1 MRIYRRRLGEAQL
14 IPILNSDTFS
24 DRDFLYLAQDRADW
38 TVNRMNPEFM
48 IARRHFRSLRSR
60 RRISFTIFIAA
71 IGVALGVSSLVI
83 VMSVMNGYTN
93 MIRQRLLGVN
103 AHVTVRMSYHKPI
116 ADFMPVVRT
125 LEDLPE
131 VIAAS
136 PYVHAEGFV
145 FRKPAGASAVKSGV
159 LVRGVDPEAFART
172 SDVGVYIQKGTIDLG
187 PLEKQG
193 SRAVYGI
200 VLGQVLAQKLDAAPG
215 DDVFLGLVPKDVF
228 SGRGRRWQRYR
239 VTGVFNTGYFEFDS
253 RLIYISLP
261 AARRDLGWQDVV
273 TGIRLRLRDPMEAD
287 RMGETLRQVLREAYP
302 GLFATSWTR
311 NFGNFYVLIQL
322 QKWTFFLI
330 LSLIVVVAG
339 FNIISILTM
348 NVTDRR
354 REIGILK
361 AMGMIPRRI
370 GRIFTVEGVAVG
382 VSGIAIGN
390 LLGFSLCWIQ
400 KRFEVIR
407 VPGEVYYVSSLPVE
421 MRLEDFGLVS
431 LCAVLIC
438 YLFSLVPSRDAA
450 ALDPVDAIRY
460 E

>member
-1 MRIYRRRLGEAQL
+1 
-14 IPILNSDTFS
+14 
-24 DRDFLYLAQDRADW
+24 
-38 TVNRMNPEFM
+38 MNLEFM
-48 IARRHFRSLRSR
+48 IARRHFRSLRAR
-60 RRISFTIFIAA
+60 RRISFTICIAA

-103 AHVTVRMSYHKPI
+103 AHVTVRKSYRKPI
-116 ADFMPVVRT
+116 VDYKPVIRT
-125 LEDLPE
+125 LEDHPE
-131 VIAAS
+131 VLAAS
-136 PYVHAEGFV
+136 PYIHAEGFV
-145 FRKPAGASAVKSGV
+145 FRKPAGEGAVKSGV
-159 LVRGVDPEAFART
+159 LVRGVDPAGFLRT
-172 SDVGVYIQKGTIDLG
+172 SDVRTYIQEGTIDLG
-187 PLEKQG
+187 PREKGG
-193 SRAVYGI
+193 SRAVHGI
-200 VLGQVLAQKLDAAPG
+200 LLGQVLAQKLGVGPG
-215 DDVFLGLVPKDVF
+215 ADVFLGLVPKDVLG
-228 SGRGRRWQRYR
+228 GRGRRWQRYR

-253 RLIYISLP
+253 RLIYISLA

-273 TGIRLRLRDPMEAD
+273 TGIRLRLQDPMAAD
-287 RMGETLRQVLREAYP
+287 RLGETFRQVLRETYP
-302 GLFATSWTR
+302 GLFASSWTR

-361 AMGMIPRRI
+361 AMGMIPGRI
-370 GRIFTVEGVAVG
+370 GRIFTLEGLVVG
-382 VSGIAIGN
+382 LSGIAMGN
-390 LLGFSLCWIQ
+390 LLGFALCWIQ
-400 KRFEVIR
+400 KRFEIIR
-407 VPGEVYYVSSLPVE
+407 IPGEVYYVSSLPVE
-421 MRLEDFGLVS
+421 MRPEDFGLVS

-438 YLFSLVPSRDAA
+438 YLFSLFPSRDAA

>member
-1 MRIYRRRLGEAQL
+1 
-14 IPILNSDTFS
+14 
-24 DRDFLYLAQDRADW
+24 
-38 TVNRMNPEFM
+38 MNPEFM
-48 IARRHFRSLRSR
+48 IARRHFRSLRAR
-60 RRISFTIFIAA
+60 RRISFTIIIAA
-71 IGVALGVSSLVI
+71 VGVALGVSSLVI

-93 MIRQRLLGVN
+93 MIRERLLGVN
-103 AHVTVRMSYHKPI
+103 AHMTVRRSYRKPI
-116 ADFMPVVRT
+116 EDYRPVIRT
-125 LEDLPE
+125 LEDQPE
-131 VIAAS
+131 VLAAS
-136 PYVHAEGFV
+136 PFIHAEGFV
-145 FRKPAGASAVKSGV
+145 FRKPAGAGVVKSGV
-159 LVRGVDPEAFART
+159 LVRGVDPSAFVRT
-172 SDVGVYIQKGTIDLG
+172 SDIGMYIRDGEIDLG
-187 PLEKQG
+187 PLEKMG
-193 SRAVYGI
+193 SRAVNGI
-200 VLGQVLAQKLDAAPG
+200 LLGQVLAQRLDAGPG
-215 DDVFLGLVPKDVF
+215 DDLYLGLVPRDVF
-228 SGRGRRWQRYR
+228 GGRGRRWQRYR

-253 RLIYISLP
+253 RHVYISLA

-273 TGIRLRLRDPMEAD
+273 TGIRLRLEDPMSAERLDA
-287 RMGETLRQVLREAYP
+287 TFRQLLRETYP
-302 GLFATSWTR
+302 GLFSSSWTR

-361 AMGMIPRRI
+361 AMGMIPGRI
-370 GRIFTVEGVAVG
+370 GRIFTLEGAVVGVA
-382 VSGIAIGN
+382 GIAIGN

-400 KRFEVIR
+400 KRFELIR

-421 MRLEDFGLVS
+421 MRPEDFGLVS

-438 YLFSLVPSRDAA
+438 YLFSLFPSRDAA

>member
-1 MRIYRRRLGEAQL
+1 
-14 IPILNSDTFS
+14 
-24 DRDFLYLAQDRADW
+24 
-38 TVNRMNPEFM
+38 MNPEFM

-60 RRISFTIFIAA
+60 RRISFTICIAA

-103 AHVTVRMSYHKPI
+103 AHVTVRKSYRKPV
-116 ADFMPVVRT
+116 ADYKPVVRT
-125 LEDLPE
+125 LEDHPE
-131 VIAAS
+131 VLAAS
-136 PYVHAEGFV
+136 PFVHAEGFV
-145 FRKPAGASAVKSGV
+145 FRKPSGAGAVKSGV
-159 LVRGVDPEAFART
+159 LVRGVDPEALART
-172 SDVGVYIQKGTIDLG
+172 SDVGAYIRKGQIDLG
-187 PLEKQG
+187 PREKQG
-193 SRAVYGI
+193 SRAVFGM

-253 RLIYISLP
+253 RLVYISLA

-287 RMGETLRQVLREAYP
+287 RMSETLRQVLREAYP

-311 NFGNFYVLIQL
+311 NFGNFHVLIQL

-361 AMGMIPRRI
+361 AMGMIPGRI
-370 GRIFTVEGVAVG
+370 GRIFTLEGVVVG
-382 VSGIAIGN
+382 ASGIAIGN

-438 YLFSLVPSRDAA
+438 YLFSLFPSRDAA

>member
-1 MRIYRRRLGEAQL
+1 
-14 IPILNSDTFS
+14 
-24 DRDFLYLAQDRADW
+24 
-38 TVNRMNPEFM
+38 MNPEFM

-71 IGVALGVSSLVI
+71 MGVALGVSSLVI

-103 AHVTVRMSYHKPI
+103 AHLTVRKSYRKPI
-116 ADFMPVVRT
+116 ADFRPVVRT
-125 LEDLPE
+125 LEDHPE
-131 VIAAS
+131 VLAAS
-136 PYVHAEGFV
+136 PFIHAEGFV
-145 FRKPAGASAVKSGV
+145 FRKPPGAAAVKSGV
-159 LVRGVDPEAFART
+159 LVRGVDPTAFART
-172 SDVGVYIQKGTIDLG
+172 SDVGSYIQNGAIDLG
-187 PLEKQG
+187 SLEKQG
-193 SRAVYGI
+193 SRAVYGM
-200 VLGQVLAQKLDAAPG
+200 VLGQVLAQKLDAGPG

-253 RLIYISLP
+253 RLMYVSLA
-261 AARRDLGWQDVV
+261 AARRDLGWQDAV

-287 RMGETLRQVLREAYP
+287 RMGESLRKDLREADP

-348 NVTDRR
+348 NVTDHR

-361 AMGMIPRRI
+361 AMGMIPGRI
-370 GRIFTVEGVAVG
+370 GRIFTLEGVVVG
-382 VSGIAIGN
+382 LSGIAIGN

-421 MRLEDFGLVS
+421 MRIEDFGLVS

-438 YLFSLVPSRDAA
+438 YLFSLFPSRDAA

>member
-1 MRIYRRRLGEAQL
+1 
-14 IPILNSDTFS
+14 
-24 DRDFLYLAQDRADW
+24 
-38 TVNRMNPEFM
+38 MNPEFM
-48 IARRHFRSLRSR
+48 IARRHFRSLRAR
-60 RRISFTIFIAA
+60 RGISFTICIAVV
-71 IGVALGVSSLVI
+71 GVALGVSSLVI

-103 AHVTVRMSYHKPI
+103 AHVTVRKSYRKPI
-116 ADFMPVVRT
+116 ADYMPVMRT
-125 LEDLPE
+125 LEDHTE
-131 VIAAS
+131 VLAAS
-136 PYVHAEGFV
+136 PYIHAEGFV
-145 FRKPAGASAVKSGV
+145 FRKPAGEEAVKSGV
-159 LVRGVDPEAFART
+159 LVRGVDPAGFLRT
-172 SDVGVYIQKGTIDLG
+172 SDIGTYIREGKIDLG
-187 PLEKQG
+187 PREKQG
-193 SRAVYGI
+193 PRAVHG
-200 VLGQVLAQKLDAAPG
+200 VLLGQVLAQKLGARPG
-215 DDVFLGLVPKDVF
+215 ADVFLGLVPKDVF
-228 SGRGRRWQRYR
+228 GGRARRWQRYR

-253 RLIYISLP
+253 RLIYISLA

-273 TGIRLRLRDPMEAD
+273 TGIRLRLQDPMEAD
-287 RMGETLRQVLREAYP
+287 RLSETFRQALRETYP
-302 GLFATSWTR
+302 GLFASSWTR

-322 QKWTFFLI
+322 QKWAFFLI

-361 AMGMIPRRI
+361 AMGMIPARI
-370 GRIFTVEGVAVG
+370 GRIFILEGLVVG
-382 VSGIAIGN
+382 LSGIAMGN

-421 MRLEDFGLVS
+421 MRPEEFGLVS

-438 YLFSLVPSRDAA
+438 YLFSLFPSRDAA

>member
-1 MRIYRRRLGEAQL
+1 
-14 IPILNSDTFS
+14 
-24 DRDFLYLAQDRADW
+24 
-38 TVNRMNPEFM
+38 MNPEFM
-48 IARRHFRSLRSR
+48 IARRHFRSLRDR
-60 RRISFTIFIAA
+60 KRISFTICVAA

-103 AHVTVRMSYHKPI
+103 AHLTVRKSYRKPI
-116 ADFMPVVRT
+116 ADYKPVVRT
-125 LEDLPE
+125 LEDHAE
-131 VIAAS
+131 VLAAS
-136 PYVHAEGFV
+136 PFIHAEGFV
-145 FRKPAGASAVKSGV
+145 FRKPAGAGAVKSGV
-159 LVRGVDPEAFART
+159 LVRGVDPETFVRT
-172 SDVGVYIQKGTIDLG
+172 SDVGSYIQKGAIDLG
-187 PLEKQG
+187 PLEKPG
-193 SRAVYGI
+193 SRAVYGM
-200 VLGQVLAQKLDAAPG
+200 VLGQVLAQKLNAAPG

-228 SGRGRRWQRYR
+228 SGRGRRWQRFR

-253 RLIYISLP
+253 RLIYISLT

-287 RMGETLRQVLREAYP
+287 RMAETLRRVLREAYP

-361 AMGMIPRRI
+361 AMGMIPGRI
-370 GRIFTVEGVAVG
+370 GRIFTLEGVVVG

-390 LLGFSLCWIQ
+390 LLGLSLCWIQ

-438 YLFSLVPSRDAA
+438 YLFSLFPSRDAA

>member
-1 MRIYRRRLGEAQL
+1 
-14 IPILNSDTFS
+14 
-24 DRDFLYLAQDRADW
+24 
-38 TVNRMNPEFM
+38 MNPEFM
-48 IARRHFRSLRSR
+48 IARRHFRSLRAR
-60 RRISFTIFIAA
+60 RRISFTIIIAA
-71 IGVALGVSSLVI
+71 VGVALGVSSLVI

-93 MIRQRLLGVN
+93 MIRERLLGVN
-103 AHVTVRMSYHKPI
+103 AHMTVRRSYRKPI
-116 ADFMPVVRT
+116 EDYRPVIRT
-125 LEDLPE
+125 LEDQPE
-131 VIAAS
+131 VLAAS
-136 PYVHAEGFV
+136 PFIHAEGFV
-145 FRKPAGASAVKSGV
+145 FRKPAGAGVVKSGV
-159 LVRGVDPEAFART
+159 LVRGVDPSAFVRT
-172 SDVGVYIQKGTIDLG
+172 SDIGMYIRDGEIDLG
-187 PLEKQG
+187 PLEKMG
-193 SRAVYGI
+193 SRAVNGI
-200 VLGQVLAQKLDAAPG
+200 LLGQVLAQRLDAGPG
-215 DDVFLGLVPKDVF
+215 DDLYLGLVPRDVF
-228 SGRGRRWQRYR
+228 GGRGRRWQRYR

-253 RLIYISLP
+253 RHVYISLA

-273 TGIRLRLRDPMEAD
+273 TGIRLRLEDPMSAERLDA
-287 RMGETLRQVLREAYP
+287 TFRQLLRETYP
-302 GLFATSWTR
+302 GLFSSSWTR

-361 AMGMIPRRI
+361 AMGMVPGRI
-370 GRIFTVEGVAVG
+370 GRIFTLEGAVVGVA
-382 VSGIAIGN
+382 GIAIGN

-400 KRFEVIR
+400 KRFELIR

-421 MRLEDFGLVS
+421 MRPEDFGLVS

-438 YLFSLVPSRDAA
+438 YLFSLFPSRDAA